1 MAIKFSQF
9 VVKTSSSD
17 LSHIVGYNGVDNIQI
32 TPTNFLNTALTGTA
46 GQVLF
51 YDTTGVTGDNDLYWN
66 NTNKRLGIG
75 TASPLQKLHVTG
87 SSDGNSIYTALLR

>member
-9 VVKTSSSD
+9 VVQTDAST

-32 TPTNFLNTALTGTA
+32 TPTNFLNSLLTGTA

-51 YDTTGVTGDNDLYWN
+51 YDTTGVTGDN
-66 NTNKRLGIG
+66 
-75 TASPLQKLHVTG
+75 G
-87 SSDGNSIYTALLR
+87 S